1 MRNEIKWLVN
11 DKVLLIKV
19 NGDVTVERV
28 QDTSAQVLELLEST
42 PSNAIHIMVD
52 ETNQGRMIR
61 SLKLFSSA
69 GEFIKHPK
77 VNWLIVFGNEDP
89 IANFLAAAL
98 AGLARV
104 QYRRV
109 ATLDE
114 ARRFVEKIDLSL
126 SEVKGNDSGSM
137 SSNS

>member
-1 MRNEIKWLVN
+1 MRNEINWLVK
-11 DKVLLIKV
+11 DKVVLIKV

-28 QDTSAQVLELLEST
+28 QDTSAQVIELLELT
-42 PSNAIHIMVD
+42 PSNAVHIMVD

-77 VNWLIVFGNEDP
+77 VKWLVVFGNEDP
-89 IANFLAAAL
+89 IANFLAATL

-114 ARRFVEKIDLSL
+114 ARDFVEKVDLSL
-126 SEVKGNDSGSM
+126 LDVDGKDSKTIR
-137 SSNS
+137 SN